1 MTVHKLQV
9 MSHPTWQIARRPWTE
24 SPRANLAAHETKWN
38 VPLKESPGIDIATG
52 AVKYTEIKHRILFPT
67 LNAKTILLLRY
78 KNEICKLFSWTDKKP
93 WFIIVFLWVFIN
105 LRIPRVAAIKFQK
118 DSNMQIRLFVEC
130 LHANARENDETSSND
145 ERTIWLNDERMVV
158 KWQNVKIQSNLRKWQ
173 IVKIQSN

>member
-52 AVKYTEIKHRILFPT
+52 AVKYTKIKHRILFPT

-93 WFIIVFLWVFIN
+93 WFIIIFSWVFIN

-118 DSNMQIRLFVEC
+118 DSNMQIRLFVFYRLRRMSSRKSELC
-130 LHANARENDETSSND
+130 ESSIRMSVRRFFDGLVRPPIHRSVTTSRD
-145 ERTIWLNDERMVV
+145 
-158 KWQNVKIQSNLRKWQ
+158 
-173 IVKIQSN
+173 